1 MSVFLR
7 KHGLPWAEFELF
19 EGFLGKTVSL
29 RMRRDGEPPAEILTI
44 SVVGDHLVY
53 SASNNQPVL
62 GGTEHA
68 PKKPA

>member
-1 MSVFLR
+1 
-7 KHGLPWAEFELF
+7 
-19 EGFLGKTVSL
+19 
-29 RMRRDGEPPAEILTI
+29 MRRDGEPPAEILTI